1 MPIEHREETMGEA
14 PRTLCDIFL
23 SAAAS
28 GKTDFLR
35 TKAGGQWRSISAADF
50 GFTVKALS
58 LGLNALGIQPGDR
71 AAILSENR
79 PEWAM
84 ADYAILCAG
93 AASVPI
99 YPTLP
104 ANQIAPLLKDS
115 GARAVFVS
123 TAEQLAKVRSIKAEC
138 PALEY
143 VITVEPAPPPDP
155 GYLSFSQAVDKGRS
169 TLEMSPG
176 VFEQRAA
183 RVGPQDLAT
192 IIYTSGTTGEPK
204 GAMLT
209 HGNFVSDVL
218 GCLQVVPVSGEGVAM
233 CFLPLAHVF
242 ERTLDYAYAHRVATI
257 AYAESIEKLKDN
269 LLEIN
274 PHCFGAVPR
283 VYEKVYGRI
292 LDKVQAG
299 SGLKKKLF
307 FWAVGIGRE
316 KVGYLER
323 GEPMPAGL
331 AMKARLAHALVF
343 KKIQAALGNRFQFA
357 VSGGA
362 PLSRSLAEFFV
373 GAGVMIYEGY
383 GLTETSPVITVNG
396 PGRWRLGTVGK
407 PIPGVEV
414 KIAQDGEILSRGPH
428 IMKGYFGKP
437 QATAEAIDADGW
449 FHTGDIGHFDADG
462 FLAITDRKKD
472 LIVLAGGK
480 KAAPQPIENELKK
493 SPYIEL
499 PIVLGD
505 RHKFL
510 AALLVPKFDRVREYA
525 AEKAID
531 FKPETIDSN
540 PQIRA
545 LFQREIDA
553 YNTDKPHHEQIRAF
567 ALLPADLTIEDG
579 SITPTLKV
587 KRRILETRYQ
597 GLIEQMYQSAEK
609 SHVA

>member
-1 MPIEHREETMGEA
+1 MGEA

-23 SAAAS
+23 AAAAS
-28 GKTDFLR
+28 GKPNLLL
-35 TKAGGQWRSISAADF
+35 TKTGGEWRPISAADF

-104 ANQIAPLLKDS
+104 ANQIAPLLKDC

-123 TAEQLAKVRSIKAEC
+123 TADQLAKIRAIKAEC

-143 VITVEPAPPPDP
+143 VITVEAAPPAEA
-155 GYLSFSQAVDKGRS
+155 GYLSFGHAVDKGRP

-176 VFEQRAA
+176 VFEQRAG
-183 RVGPQDLAT
+183 RIRPDDLAT

-209 HGNFVSDVL
+209 HTNFVSDVL
-218 GCLQVVPVSGEGVAM
+218 LSIQVVPIKGDAVALS
-233 CFLPLAHVF
+233 FLPLSHVF
-242 ERTLDYAYAHRVATI
+242 ERMLDYSYLHVAATI
-257 AYAESIEKLKDN
+257 AYAESVEKLKDN
-269 LLEIN
+269 FLEVN
-274 PHCFGAVPR
+274 PHTFGAVPR
-283 VYEKVYGRI
+283 VYEKVHGRI
-292 LDKVQAG
+292 MDKVNAG

-316 KVGYLER
+316 RVGYMDR
-323 GEPMPAGL
+323 GEPMPAGF
-331 AMKARLAHALVF
+331 AMKARLADVLVF
-343 KKIQAALGNRFQFA
+343 KKIRAALGTRFQYA

-362 PLSRSLAEFFV
+362 PLSRALAEFFI

-383 GLTETSPVITVNG
+383 GLTETSPVICVNG

-414 KIAQDGEILSRGPH
+414 KIAEDGEILTRGPH

-437 QATAEAIDADGW
+437 QATAEAIDSEGW
-449 FHTGDIGHFDADG
+449 FHTGDIGHLDADG

-493 SPYIEL
+493 SAYIEL

-510 AALLVPKFDRVREYA
+510 AALIVPKFDRVKEYA
-525 AEKAID
+525 AQKNIAFD
-531 FKPETIDSN
+531 PKTIDSN

-545 LFQREIDA
+545 LFQAEIDA
-553 YNTDKPHHEQIRAF
+553 YNAGKPHHEQVRAF
-567 ALLPADLTIEDG
+567 ALLPSDLTIEDG

-587 KRRILETRYQ
+587 KRRILESRY
-597 GLIEQMYQSAEK
+597 GALIEQMYQAAEK
-609 SHVA
+609 THVA